1 MAQRMAQR
9 KAHLTGAVVVVI
21 VVIGL
26 DSRSNQETDKQPPGQ
41 NWTEL
46 VCVLFFPIIQSA

>member
-1 MAQRMAQR
+1 MATLQARPAWMAQRMAQR

-41 NWTEL
+41 N
-46 VCVLFFPIIQSA
+46 